1 MKNIESLINEL
12 RGEYLN
18 LTQDIAKAEFADA
31 TLPFD
36 KTEHE
41 NLSTQIEYMKKYA
54 EVVKLRAEYAR
65 TKSNQKK
72 DEPMME
78 PVPAAVAFNPFD

>member
-41 NLSTQIEYMKKYA
+41 NL
-54 EVVKLRAEYAR
+54 RA
-65 TKSNQKK
+65 
-72 DEPMME
+72 
-78 PVPAAVAFNPFD
+78 

>member
-1 MKNIESLINEL
+1 MKNAESLINEL

-41 NLSTQIEYMKKYA
+41 NLRAQIEYMKKYA

-65 TKSNQKK
+65 TKQNQEEAKLPQL
-72 DEPMME
+72 DS
-78 PVPAAVAFNPFD
+78 NPFG

>member
-1 MKNIESLINEL
+1 MKNAESLINEL

-41 NLSTQIEYMKKYA
+41 NMRAQIEYMKKYA

-65 TKSNQKK
+65 TKQNQEEEKLPQL
-72 DEPMME
+72 DL
-78 PVPAAVAFNPFD
+78 NPFG

>member
-41 NLSTQIEYMKKYA
+41 NLRAQIEYMKKYA

-65 TKSNQKK
+65 TKQNQEEEKFPQL
-72 DEPMME
+72 DLT
-78 PVPAAVAFNPFD
+78 PFG

>member
-1 MKNIESLINEL
+1 MKNAESLINEL

-41 NLSTQIEYMKKYA
+41 NLRAQIEYMKKYA

-65 TKSNQKK
+65 IKQNQEEAKLPHL
-72 DEPMME
+72 DL
-78 PVPAAVAFNPFD
+78 NPFG

>member
-41 NLSTQIEYMKKYA
+41 NLRAQIEYMKKYA
-54 EVVKLRAEYAR
+54 EVIKLRAEYAR
-65 TKSNQKK
+65 TKSNQEEAKLPQL
-72 DEPMME
+72 DL
-78 PVPAAVAFNPFD
+78 NPFG